1 MAFCLGFKELLDT
14 STDDLFKGLGCH
26 VNDCFYK
33 WYNQLQHL
41 PSIAEVGERLEKCV
55 PEMENLCK
63 LASAIQGHGIPN
75 RYTAGT
81 TFAPVPQ
88 ALHPSLL
95 PLQVDQE

>member
-1 MAFCLGFKELLDT
+1 M
-14 STDDLFKGLGCH
+14 KGLGRH

-33 WYNQLQHL
+33 WYNQLPHL
-41 PSIAEVGERLEKCV
+41 PSIEEIGDRLETCV
-55 PEMENLCK
+55 PQMENLC
-63 LASAIQGHGIPN
+63 LNAPAIQDHGIPN

-88 ALHPSLL
+88 ALHLSLP